1 MILDSANDHNS
12 YGKTI
17 LEEISISSNFSR
29 WTVELSQSGL
39 FGRVIEIGCGLGNN
53 LDALNEQ
60 CKDLWASDNNEE
72 YLRTVASKKKYLS
85 GTILW
90 NIEKPPNIETQF
102 NSFFCSNVLE
112 HIEDDENALCNIAK
126 IPNIK
131 TGVIIVPANNY
142 LYSRIDKN
150 LGHYRR
156 YNKKILLNKL
166 AGAGFEVLKINSFNK
181 IGTLGWIGQSII
193 LKRDTLGSRNMR
205 VFDKLMP
212 LIRRIDS
219 FVPFPGLSLLAIVKK
234 IS

>member
-1 MILDSANDHNS
+1 MILDSANSQDS
-12 YGKTI
+12 YGKKI
-17 LEEISISSNFSR
+17 LQEISISSDFAR
-29 WTVELSQSGL
+29 WTVELSRSGL

-60 CKDLWASDNNEE
+60 CKDLWASDYNEG
-72 YLRTVASKKKYLS
+72 YLRTVASEKKYLS

-90 NIEKPPNIETQF
+90 DIEKPPNIEEQF
-102 NSFFCSNVLE
+102 DSFFCSNVLE
-112 HIEDDENALCNIAK
+112 HVEDDENALCNIAK

-131 TGVIIVPANNY
+131 TGVIIVPSNNHF
-142 LYSRIDKN
+142 YSRIDKN

-156 YNKKILLNKL
+156 YNKKMLLKKL
-166 AGAGFEVLKINSFNK
+166 AGAGFEVLEINSFNK

-193 LKRDTLGSRNMR
+193 LKRDTLGRRNMR
-205 VFDKLMP
+205 VFEKLMP

>member
-1 MILDSANDHNS
+1 MIFDSANYHNS

-17 LEEISISSNFSR
+17 LQEMSISPDFLKWSI
-29 WTVELSQSGL
+29 ELSRSGL
-39 FGRVIEIGCGLGNN
+39 FGKLIEISCGLGNN
-53 LDALNEQ
+53 LDDLNEQ
-60 CKDLWASDNNEE
+60 CTDLWASDYNEE
-72 YLRTVASKKKYLS
+72 YLKTVASEKTYLS

-90 NIEKPPNIETQF
+90 DIEKPPDFEIQF
-102 NSFFCSNVLE
+102 DSFFCSNVLE
-112 HIEDDENALCNIAK
+112 HIEDDENAMCNIAK

-131 TGVIIVPANNY
+131 KGVIIVPANNHI
-142 LYSRIDKN
+142 YSRIDKN

-156 YNKKILLNKL
+156 YDKKMLLNKL
-166 AGAGFEVLKINSFNK
+166 AGAGFKVLEMNSFNK
-181 IGTLGWIGQSII
+181 IGTLGWIVQSII

-234 IS
+234 TS

>member
-1 MILDSANDHNS
+1 MILDSANSQDS
-12 YGKTI
+12 YGKKI
-17 LEEISISSNFSR
+17 LQEISISSDFAR
-29 WTVELSQSGL
+29 WTVELSRSGL

-60 CKDLWASDNNEE
+60 CMDLWASDYNEG
-72 YLRTVASKKKYLS
+72 YLRTVALEKKYLS

-90 NIEKPPNIETQF
+90 DIEKPPKIEEQF
-102 NSFFCSNVLE
+102 DSFFCSNVLE
-112 HIEDDENALCNIAK
+112 HVEDDEIALCNIAK

-131 TGVIIVPANNY
+131 TGVIIVPSNNHF
-142 LYSRIDKN
+142 YSRIDKN

-156 YNKKILLNKL
+156 YNKKMLLKKL
-166 AGAGFEVLKINSFNK
+166 ARAGFEVLKINSFNK

-193 LKRDTLGSRNMR
+193 LKRDTLGSRNMK

>member
-1 MILDSANDHNS
+1 MILDSANNHNS

-17 LEEISISSNFSR
+17 LQEMSISSDFAK
-29 WTVELSQSGL
+29 WTVELSGSGL

-60 CKDLWASDNNEE
+60 CKDLWASDSNEG
-72 YLRTVASKKKYLS
+72 YLRTVASEKKYLS

-90 NIEKPPNIETQF
+90 DIEKPPNIETQF
-102 NSFFCSNVLE
+102 DSFFCSNVLE
-112 HIEDDENALCNIAK
+112 HIEDDENAMSNIAK

-131 TGVIIVPANNY
+131 KGVIIVPANNHI
-142 LYSRIDKN
+142 YSRIDKN

-156 YNKKILLNKL
+156 YNKKTLLKKL
-166 AGAGFEVLKINSFNK
+166 DGAGFEVLEMNSFNK
-181 IGTLGWIGQSII
+181 IGTLGWIGQSMI

-219 FVPFPGLSLLAIVKK
+219 FVPFPGLSLLAIVNKT
-234 IS
+234 S